1 MVNMCLITEQLK
13 MQDKRKSIA
22 KIHECIKSAIKG
34 RDSCISF
41 SFTVNVGSQERRDL
55 SDKGKRPSTVSVKME
70 LCFQV
75 RAEERSIHDP
85 INIPVNDRHGMNP
98 IS

>member
-1 MVNMCLITEQLK
+1 MT
-13 MQDKRKSIA
+13 A
-22 KIHECIKSAIKG
+22 CI
-34 RDSCISF
+34 RF
-41 SFTVNVGSQERRDL
+41 SFTVNVGSLERRDS
-55 SDKGKRPSTVSVKME
+55 SDKGKQLSTVSVKTE

-85 INIPVNDRHGMNP
+85 INTPVNDRHGMNH